1 MTTVSFVLE
10 ELAELLAKMDP
21 EKVLAFHTSAKA
33 QERLEELLWKN
44 KGDNALNETEKAEL
58 EQLMLVE
65 HIVSLAKVSALK
77 VISVSAA

>member
-1 MTTVSFVLE
+1 MTTLSFVLE
-10 ELAELLAKMDP
+10 EFAELLAKMDP